1 MFTNFFIRSLF
12 SALSFLLKYILPLGA
27 GPFGGKLPQFDCFTC
42 LLERLHNSL
51 LTVIFSQQ
59 RFSHPFMASCVTV
72 GKLAIGL
79 FVITCNQDVF
89 LLWVLLGSS
98 LSFLF
103 CGFTATGLSEDF
115 FFSFI
120 YVLLVCVVISHEFK
134 KNSLLIFLY
143 IFSIIS
149 F

>member
-1 MFTNFFIRSLF
+1 
-12 SALSFLLKYILPLGA
+12 
-27 GPFGGKLPQFDCFTC
+27 
-42 LLERLHNSL
+42 
-51 LTVIFSQQ
+51 
-59 RFSHPFMASCVTV
+59 MASCVTV

-103 CGFTATGLSEDF
+103 CGFTATGLSGFF

-120 YVLLVCVVISHEFK
+120 YVLLVCVVISHELK
-134 KNSLLIFLY
+134 KNLSADTSLHFLCYFLLIQTSVIPQFYLPSLLTF
-143 IFSIIS
+143 IFSIS
-149 F
+149 MPLFA